1 MNYYAIPQELRERVQ
16 WVCWRYEDRGGV
28 KPTKV
33 PYSPWRGTPAAVD
46 RPDTW
51 CGFDQ
56 AVSALATGAYSGI
69 GFVLTADDPYAFI
82 DLDDVHGDEAALE
95 RQKRIYNA
103 FNSYSEL
110 SPSGNGLHII
120 VKGSIPE
127 GAKRAYV
134 EVYSSLRYMTM
145 TGNVYNNAPIEDRQD
160 LLALLYSEMRG
171 AKSVQYYDGSDPP
184 TESDQDIINRAW
196 NAANGDKFQ
205 ALWHGRWQDYY
216 PSQSEADFAL
226 IDMLAFYTNSAEQ
239 IVRMFKCSALATRE
253 KAQRTRYIKYMLD
266 KAFDRKLPPVN
277 LDAVINSVRFE
288 IATMPENLPAPIV
301 VKEPAIPTPI
311 AQYRYLPPPGLVGE
325 IAQFIYEFSP
335 RQVPEIA
342 LAAAIGLMS
351 GICGRAYNVSRTG
364 LNLYTIMLA
373 KTGVGKEA
381 AADGIDT
388 IMRAV
393 QQHVPAARDFIGPA
407 EIQSAEALLKHLA
420 QGSPSFVSIL
430 GEVGIKLQQMTAW
443 NASPT
448 AIALRRVFLDLFNK
462 SGQDRVLHEMVYS
475 DRSKNTST
483 LNAPAFSFFGE
494 STPERFYE
502 GLNEGMVTEGLV
514 PRFLIIEYLG
524 DRPDLN
530 QNRRMEPPPELVQ
543 KLAALCG
550 NALMLNQAGKAL
562 DVGYT
567 PDAQELLDKFERYA
581 TDKIRGSLS
590 IVRELWNRAHFKVL
604 RLASLIAVGNHPYAP
619 VIDVAAAEWA
629 MRVVVD
635 DIENLTTRFE
645 IGSVGVA
652 TSGDEKQITD
662 AIRVI
667 RDYLTKP
674 ADELAAYEIPQAM
687 HAQHVIPYSYLSR
700 RLVPMTS
707 YKMDRRG
714 GTSALKAVIAALLD
728 RGDIQEL
735 PRTQAAASFQT
746 LGKCYVVAN
755 LQAFFRVPKH

>member
-1 MNYYAIPQELRERVQ
+1 VNYHAIPQELRERAQ
-16 WVCWRYEDRGGV
+16 WVCWRYEDRGGT

-33 PYSPWRGTPAAVD
+33 PYSPWRGTAAAVD
-46 RPDTW
+46 NPETW

-56 AVSALATGAYSGI
+56 AVSALATGAFAGI
-69 GFVLTADDPYAFI
+69 GFVLTAEDPYAFI
-82 DLDDVHGDEAALE
+82 DLDDVHGDEVALE

-103 FNSYSEL
+103 FSSYSEI

-120 VKGSIPE
+120 VRGAVPE
-127 GAKRAYV
+127 GRKRAGI

-145 TGNVYNNAPIEDRQD
+145 TGNVYNNAPIEDRQ
-160 LLALLYSEMRG
+160 ALLTLLHEEMRG
-171 AKSVQYYDGSDPP
+171 QVSVQYYDGSDPP
-184 TESDQDIINRAW
+184 TESDQDIMNRAW
-196 NAANGDKFQ
+196 NAANGEKFQ
-205 ALWHGRWQDYY
+205 ALWQGRWADYY

-277 LDAVINSVRFE
+277 LDAIVNSMKFQ
-288 IATMPENLPAPIV
+288 IATMPETMPTRIATV
-301 VKEPAIPTPI
+301 DPAIPTPI

-325 IAQFIYEFSP
+325 IAQFVYDFAP

-342 LAAAIGLMS
+342 LGAAIGLMS
-351 GICGRAYNVSRTG
+351 GICGRAYNVSRAG
-364 LNLYTIMLA
+364 LNLYTIVLA

-388 IMRAV
+388 LMSAV
-393 QQHVPAARDFIGPA
+393 QQHVPAARDFIGPG
-407 EIQSAEALLKHLA
+407 EIQSAEALLKHLSL
-420 QGSPSFVSIL
+420 GSASFVSIL

-448 AIALRRVFLDLFNK
+448 AIALRRVMLDLFNK
-462 SGQDRVLHEMVYS
+462 SGEDRVLHEMVYS
-475 DRSKNTST
+475 DRSKNTHA
-483 LNAPAFSFFGE
+483 LNAPAFSFLGE

-502 GLNEGMVTEGLV
+502 GLTENMVTEGLV
-514 PRFLIIEYLG
+514 PRLLIIEYLG

-530 QNRRMEPPPELVQ
+530 KNRRMEPPPELVQ

-550 NALMLNQAGKAL
+550 NALMLNQADKAL
-562 DVGYT
+562 HVGAT
-567 PDAQELLDKFERYA
+567 PEAEQMLDAFERQA
-581 TDKIRGSLS
+581 TDTIRGSNS
-590 IVRELWNRAHFKVL
+590 ISRELWNRAHFKVL
-604 RLASLIAVGNHPYAP
+604 KLSALLAVGNHPFAP
-619 VIDVAAAEWA
+619 VVDVPAVEWA
-629 MRVVVD
+629 IRVVVD
-635 DIENLTTRFE
+635 DIQNLMHRFE
-645 IGSVGVA
+645 VGSVGIA

-662 AIRVI
+662 TMRAI

-674 ADELAAYEIPQAM
+674 LDMLGAYDLNANM

-707 YKMDRRG
+707 FKMDRRG
-714 GTSALKAVIAALLD
+714 GTTALKAVVAALVD

-735 PRTQAAASFQT
+735 PRSQAAANFQT
-746 LGKCYVVAN
+746 LGKCYAVTN
-755 LQAFFRVPKH
+755 LQTFFRMQG